1 MVIWNLRYGSEIRV
15 LKVMSVKFMQVKDLL
30 YFSMRS
36 LIIRISVAQCFKIHE
51 AWYKLLEGPAKVYE
65 KL

>member
-1 MVIWNLRYGSEIRV
+1 
-15 LKVMSVKFMQVKDLL
+15 MQVKDLL

-36 LIIRISVAQCFKIHE
+36 LIIRFSVAQCFKIHE

-65 KL
+65 KLQNIKAIGRGGKG